1 MDKQTGIDLIKG
13 GGHDMNEPIIRII
26 RPELTEE
33 ERAKRMKRIEQAAAR
48 LLLAQA
54 RKEHINENR
63 V

>member
-1 MDKQTGIDLIKG
+1 
-13 GGHDMNEPIIRII
+13 MNEPIIRII

-54 RKEHINENR
+54 RKERINENR